1 VNPDVRKVMFAG
13 DWHGNLTWA
22 VNCVG
27 MAQMAKVDAIVQL
40 GDFGIWPGPTG
51 QRYLNMLEDAL
62 ASVDLTCYFID
73 GNHEDFPQL
82 HAYPLD
88 DDGTRIVRPHIRHL
102 PRGYRWE
109 WAGLT
114 FLALGGATSLDRP
127 MRRPYKSWWPE
138 EELTAADIKLAV
150 AGGPVDVML
159 THDAPSGVEIPGIN
173 AETDKMWP
181 WQELARANEN
191 RARLG
196 RVVDELTPHR
206 LLHGHFHIAYDARR
220 GITAVSGLGT
230 DGAYDNVRT
239 LNLRSDL

>member
-82 HAYPLD
+82 P
-88 DDGTRIVRPHIRHL
+88 TVQ
-102 PRGYRWE
+102 
-109 WAGLT
+109 
-114 FLALGGATSLDRP
+114 
-127 MRRPYKSWWPE
+127 
-138 EELTAADIKLAV
+138 ELV
-150 AGGPVDVML
+150 AGGGAHRCRHQARSRRWPRRR
-159 THDAPSGVEIPGIN
+159 DAHP
-173 AETDKMWP
+173 
-181 WQELARANEN
+181 
-191 RARLG
+191 
-196 RVVDELTPHR
+196 
-206 LLHGHFHIAYDARR
+206 
-220 GITAVSGLGT
+220 
-230 DGAYDNVRT
+230 
-239 LNLRSDL
+239 